1 MSAEASALADRDLG
15 VAEAWPE
22 AVRRLVPS
30 ETSAWAVPGTRTL
43 ARMPVVRFA
52 RPAWALALVPEPRQ
66 LPTSPDRTRP
76 SAQTLTSAEVE
87 RPRRAETSAATSWA
101 LAAPAL
107 RASRPPLS
115 AAAPIARFIH
125 KFTWSSP
132 W

>member
-1 MSAEASALADRDLG
+1 
-15 VAEAWPE
+15 
-22 AVRRLVPS
+22 
-30 ETSAWAVPGTRTL
+30 
-43 ARMPVVRFA
+43 MPLVRFA
-52 RPAWALALVPEPRQ
+52 RPASALALVPEPRQ
-66 LPTSPDRTRP
+66 LPTSLDRTRP
-76 SAQTLTSAEVE
+76 SAQTLTSAEVG

-107 RASRPPLS
+107 RASRPPPS

>member
-1 MSAEASALADRDLG
+1 MSTCALRQTASEGRGFLTPPETLDALKSWGVNLLSLSNNHAFDLG
-15 VAEAWPE
+15 ATGIQNTLREAN
-22 AVRRLVPS
+22 RRQKS
-30 ETSAWAVPGTRTL
+30 R
-43 ARMPVVRFA
+43 
-52 RPAWALALVPEPRQ
+52 
-66 LPTSPDRTRP
+66 DRTRP

-87 RPRRAETSAATSWA
+87 RPRLAETSAETSWA

-107 RASRPPLS
+107 RASRPPPS